1 MRGSVDRTQKK
12 RESRIVGLTPGFS
25 RRHRSLTTHHQ
36 PPLEERRST
45 MELALAIRDLWKHRV
60 LLALGVV
67 IAAAV
72 AFLSVS
78 HKSLQYSSAST
89 QVLVDS
95 TSSVIGNA
103 NEPFEPLSGRAQ
115 VYSNFMTS
123 PAILE
128 AIGHQVGLAGAQIYA
143 AGPVDANLPRVEQ
156 EPTALKRNVELT
168 GETKPYRL
176 SFENQGN
183 TPTITINSQAPSTSQ
198 AIALANASAVALE
211 QYVTGVESSDKIPV
225 HSQVAIRQL
234 GSASGAVVDG
244 GISKTLAAIVFIAV
258 FLLWCVL
265 MLIATRFRKTWRASA
280 TLAEQRDEDL
290 DEPVAKPGAGE
301 AMGSSE
307 APAGRGEHGGYRD
320 GLGERAPLY
329 VPPGLDDDRATP
341 VPARIHG

>member
-1 MRGSVDRTQKK
+1 
-12 RESRIVGLTPGFS
+12 
-25 RRHRSLTTHHQ
+25 
-36 PPLEERRST
+36 
-45 MELALAIRDLWKHRV
+45 MEFALAIRDLWKHRL
-60 LLALGVV
+60 LLALGVLV
-67 IAAAV
+67 AAA
-72 AFLSVS
+72 AAALSVH
-78 HKSLQYSSAST
+78 HKSLQYSGAST

-128 AIGHQVGLAGAQIYA
+128 VIGKQVGLSGSQIYA

-183 TPTITINSQAPSTSQ
+183 VPTITINSQAPTTSQ

-211 QYVTGVESSDKIPV
+211 QYVAGVESSDKIPV

-244 GISKTLAAIVFIAV
+244 GISKTLAVIVFVLV

-265 MLIATRFRKTWRASA
+265 LLVTGRSRKVWRASA
-280 TLAEQRDEDL
+280 VLQAQRDEDV
-290 DEPVAKPGAGE
+290 DEFVAAE
-301 AMGSSE
+301 SE
-307 APAGRGEHGGYRD
+307 NSARVPDQALHSRKARPQDLED
-320 GLGERAPLY
+320 GAPLY
-329 VPPGLDDDRATP
+329 VPDERAAP
-341 VPARIHG
+341 APARIHG

>member
-1 MRGSVDRTQKK
+1 
-12 RESRIVGLTPGFS
+12 
-25 RRHRSLTTHHQ
+25 
-36 PPLEERRST
+36 
-45 MELALAIRDLWKHRV
+45 MELALAIRDLWKHRL
-60 LLALGVV
+60 LLALGVL
-67 IAAAV
+67 IAAAAAV
-72 AFLSVS
+72 FSVN

-95 TSSVIGNA
+95 SSSVIGNA

-128 AIGHQVGLAGAQIYA
+128 AIGKQVGLSGAQIYA

-156 EPTALKRNVELT
+156 EPTALKRNVEIT

-183 TPTITINSQAPSTSQ
+183 VPTITINSQAPSTSQ

-211 QYVTGVESSDKIPV
+211 QYVAGVESSDKIPV

-234 GSASGAVVDG
+234 GSASGAVLDG
-244 GISKTLAAIVFIAV
+244 GISKTLAMIVFLAV

-265 MLIATRFRKTWRASA
+265 LLAAGRLRRVWRASA
-280 TLAEQRDEDL
+280 VLQGQRGESSDEYLAYLATREL
-290 DEPVAKPGAGE
+290 DRAQAADGAPGARNARPQDLG
-301 AMGSSE
+301 
-307 APAGRGEHGGYRD
+307 D
-320 GLGERAPLY
+320 GAPLY
-329 VPPGLDDDRATP
+329 VPDERAAP
-341 VPARIHG
+341 LPARIHG

>member
-1 MRGSVDRTQKK
+1 
-12 RESRIVGLTPGFS
+12 
-25 RRHRSLTTHHQ
+25 
-36 PPLEERRST
+36 
-45 MELALAIRDLWKHRV
+45 MEFALAIRDLWKHRL
-60 LLALGVV
+60 LLALGVLV
-67 IAAAV
+67 AAGAAA
-72 AFLSVS
+72 LSVH
-78 HKSLQYSSAST
+78 HKSLQYSGAST

-128 AIGHQVGLAGAQIYA
+128 AIGKQVGLAGDQIYA

-183 TPTITINSQAPSTSQ
+183 TPTITINAQAPSTSQ

-211 QYVTGVESSDKIPV
+211 QYVTSVESSDKIPV
-225 HSQVAIRQL
+225 HAQVAIRQL

-265 MLIATRFRKTWRASA
+265 LLVVGRSGRVWRASA
-280 TLAEQRDEDL
+280 ALQAQRDDDL
-290 DEPVAKPGAGE
+290 DELVDTRTRTAAGVLDDE
-301 AMGSSE
+301 T
-307 APAGRGEHGGYRD
+307 PRGRKARPRD
-320 GLGERAPLY
+320 LEDGAPLY
-329 VPPGLDDDRATP
+329 IPEEHARP
-341 VPARIHG
+341 VPARIRG

>member
-1 MRGSVDRTQKK
+1 
-12 RESRIVGLTPGFS
+12 
-25 RRHRSLTTHHQ
+25 
-36 PPLEERRST
+36 
-45 MELALAIRDLWKHRV
+45 MEFALAIRDLWKHRL
-60 LLALGVV
+60 LLALGVLT
-67 IAAAV
+67 AAAAA
-72 AFLSVS
+72 AFSVH
-78 HKSLQYSSAST
+78 HKSLQYSGAST

-128 AIGHQVGLAGAQIYA
+128 AIGRQVGLAGNQIYA

-183 TPTITINSQAPSTSQ
+183 VPTITINSQAPSTSQ
-198 AIALANASAVALE
+198 AIALANASAVALK
-211 QYVTGVESSDKIPV
+211 QYVAGVESSDKIPV

-244 GISKTLAAIVFIAV
+244 GISKTLAVIVFVAV

-265 MLIATRFRKTWRASA
+265 LLVVGRSRRVWRASA
-280 TLAEQRDEDL
+280 ALQAQRDDDL
-290 DEPVAKPGAGE
+290 DGLVEPPTAAAVGA
-301 AMGSSE
+301 SE
-307 APAGRGEHGGYRD
+307 RDDAPHGRKARPQDLEDGAPFYVPDERAAPA
-320 GLGERAPLY
+320 
-329 VPPGLDDDRATP
+329 
-341 VPARIHG
+341 PARIHG